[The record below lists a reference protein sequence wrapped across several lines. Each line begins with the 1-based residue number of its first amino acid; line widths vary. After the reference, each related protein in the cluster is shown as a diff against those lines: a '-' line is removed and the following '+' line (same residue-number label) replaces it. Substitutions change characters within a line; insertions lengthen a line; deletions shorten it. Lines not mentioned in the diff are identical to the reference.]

1 MRILDGIAV
10 DAAERCVEA
19 FGEVERDEF
28 ICEFF
33 CEFICAGLERRV
45 MESRDISIFL

>member
-1 MRILDGIAV
+1 MRISDGIAV
-10 DAAERCVEA
+10 VAAVRCVEA

-28 ICEFF
+28 I